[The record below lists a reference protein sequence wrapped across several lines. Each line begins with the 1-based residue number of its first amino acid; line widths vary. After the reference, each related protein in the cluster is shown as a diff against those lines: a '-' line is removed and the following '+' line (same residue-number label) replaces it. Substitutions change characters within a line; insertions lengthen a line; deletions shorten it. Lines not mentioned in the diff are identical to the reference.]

1 MENIKMITPKQAEK
15 MSMSY
20 DELDILILKYKEALE
35 LSPNRPKNANREEN
49 KKFSSW
55 FDKTELKIL
64 NLEKIL
70 WEKD

>member
-15 MSMSY
+15 MTQA
-20 DELDILILKYKEALE
+20 ELDILILKYKEALE
-35 LSPNRPKNANREEN
+35 YSPNRPKNANREDN
-49 KKFSSW
+49 KKFDSW
-55 FDKTELKIL
+55 YDKTEIKIL